1 MRKMSGTDFDDLVD
15 FFDKMAQ
22 TNWLSTIHDQLKDL
36 SGRWRNKTILD
47 IGCGTGRLLER
58 GKEEARELI
67 GIDLSHEM
75 VEKSCSVLE
84 GGRAKTRLLVG
95 DAYSLPLREKQ
106 VDIAVSTC
114 VMFLLPEPQ
123 KGLNEMV
130 RVVKPAG
137 VVAMLNPSPKMS
149 PGEAASYANL
159 VKMSGFERESLLAW
173 SNVSTKR
180 HRYSD
185 EELNGLLMDLGLKN
199 IRHTHVL
206 DGLATITVAEN
217 RF

>member
-1 MRKMSGTDFDDLVD
+1 MRKMRGTEFDDLVD

-22 TNWLSTIHDQLKDL
+22 TNWLCTIHNQLKEL
-36 SGRWRNKTILD
+36 SGRWSNKTILD

-58 GKEEARELI
+58 GKEEARELV
-67 GIDLSHEM
+67 GIDLSQEM
-75 VEKSCSVLE
+75 VEKSRSVLE
-84 GGRAKTRLLVG
+84 GGKAKTRLLVG
-95 DAYSLPLREKQ
+95 DAYSLPLRENQ
-106 VDIAVSTC
+106 VDVAVSTC

-123 KGLNEMV
+123 KGLSEMV
-130 RVVKPAG
+130 RVIKPAG

-149 PGEAASYANL
+149 PNEAASYANL

-185 EELNGLLMDLGLKN
+185 EELNGLMLELGLKN

-206 DGLATITVAEN
+206 DGLATITVAEK
-217 RF
+217 

>member
-1 MRKMSGTDFDDLVD
+1 MKKMSGTDFDDLVD

-36 SGRWRNKTILD
+36 SGRWSNKTILD

-75 VEKSCSVLE
+75 VEKSRSVLE
-84 GGRAKTRLLVG
+84 GGRAKTRVLVG

-106 VDIAVSTC
+106 IDVAVSTC

-130 RVVKPAG
+130 RVVKPSG

-149 PGEAASYANL
+149 PDEAASYANL
-159 VKMSGFERESLLAW
+159 VKMSGFERESLFAW

-185 EELNGLLMDLGLKN
+185 EELNGLLMEFGLKN

-217 RF
+217 RR